1 MHQLYEKRGFRIDP
15 LKPAYR
21 LMAHGT
27 PPGCPCPVL
36 HDLAEWA
43 AGPAPVGAFGRGIAE
58 LFFSML
64 GRMDTNG
71 TWVSLRLNIY
81 E

>member
-1 MHQLYEKRGFRIDP
+1 
-15 LKPAYR
+15 
-21 LMAHGT
+21 MAHGT

-58 LFFSML
+58 LFFHA
-64 GRMDTNG
+64 GTNG
-71 TWVSLRLNIY
+71 Y
-81 E
+81 EWDMGQLKT